1 MNSRLLAAGLALA
14 LGWSAT
20 AGAHPHECI
29 DQTVTLTLTPK
40 GVAEVGLTWAMDRFF
55 SEFNRPFIDRDKD
68 GKLSPAEA
76 ERWKKRV
83 QPQLEEMKFMAYFEA
98 DGKLIEPGKADGF
111 DIRLEEGRLIYDL
124 RFKLPAPTRLLEITV
139 FDEGYYVDITPPHAN
154 PVSAR
159 GEGPP
164 LACEMDEH
172 KTRRAE
178 WGSFRI
184 PPVTY
189 RCRVQEG
196 PAKAASVSTT
206 LRFKPESCEQKF
218 SGPPTD
224 DRAPPAERK

>member
-1 MNSRLLAAGLALA
+1 MNRGLLALGLAA
-14 LGWSAT
+14 SLGWSAA

-40 GVAEVGLTWAMDRFF
+40 GVAEIELTWAMDRFF

-68 GKLSPAEA
+68 GRLSAAEVD
-76 ERWKKRV
+76 RWKRRV

-98 DGKLIEPGKADGF
+98 DGKLIEPSKADGF
-111 DIRLEEGRLIYDL
+111 DVRLIEGRLVYDL
-124 RFKLPAPTRLLEITV
+124 RFRLAAPARALEVTV
-139 FDEGYYVDITPPHAN
+139 FDEGYYVDITPPHGN

-164 LACEMDEH
+164 LACVMDEH

-189 RCRVQEG
+189 RCQVQDG
-196 PAKAASVSTT
+196 PVRAASVTTT

-218 SGPPTD
+218 SGPPPED
-224 DRAPPAERK
+224 APPPAGRK